1 MINSYLLA
9 IGVEDY
15 NDKDFDTVT
24 YAKNDVQSIHKAF
37 IELGVKEENAKIL
50 IDNSATKSLV
60 LREVSRIA
68 KLATESERI
77 IIYYAGHGLF
87 YNSCNY
93 ITAWDS
99 SIDNIEGYSIAV
111 NEILSLLSD
120 SKAKKVILFM
130 DCCHS
135 GLSFSKTRD
144 VASCFRADNLLY
156 EQRDSEYLIGFAS
169 CKDNEQ
175 SSPLTKYKH
184 GIWTY
189 HLLQALLG
197 KADISLYKEGLLF
210 SSKLQEYL
218 RNKTQIDA
226 RMEFKDKRIQ
236 TPIKF
241 GKETTDFIVAD
252 VRKHLMVEPDNKI
265 VINDIEIIKSKTVK
279 VNTLPGFIKGKHHVP
294 DHYDN
299 YTDNWIKTIGKP
311 LIEET
316 IDSILYKAKIEFK
329 YKLSQ
334 NPEVDI
340 ADGYGQINALDFNF
354 QMDLSLHNDD
364 PSICLVNENI
374 CNIKIREGFTIEN
387 IDNSFGDEYSTLV
400 FHLKK
405 AISVTEVIQKIEDFP
420 LETGIT
426 VDYQPRD
433 LSRCKIS
440 IKSQDYTFELTSN
453 LITYNY
459 EHNVVPSKLINVFQ
473 TGYAKFLCL
482 PKINTLEI
490 E

>member
-1 MINSYLLA
+1 MTNSYLLS
-9 IGVEDY
+9 IGVETY
-15 NDKDFDTVT
+15 NDKEFDTVA
-24 YAKNDVQSIHKAF
+24 YAKNDVQSIYDAF
-37 IELGVKEENAKIL
+37 IELGLKEENAKLL

-60 LREVSRIA
+60 LREVSRIS

-87 YNSCNY
+87 YNSSNY

-99 SIDNIEGYSIAV
+99 SIDNIEEYSISV
-111 NEILSLLSD
+111 NEILSLLSN
-120 SKAKKVILFM
+120 SKAKKIILFM

-135 GLSFSKTRD
+135 GLSFIKTRD
-144 VASCFRADNLLY
+144 VASSFRADNLLY

-197 KADISLYKEGLLF
+197 KADQDLYKEGLLF

-226 RMEFKDKRIQ
+226 RMEFKEKRIQ

-265 VINDIEIIKSKTVK
+265 VITNIEIMKSKTLK
-279 VNTLPGFIKGKHHVP
+279 VNTLPGFIKSKHHVP

-299 YTDNWIKTIGKP
+299 YTDNWIKSIGKP

-316 IDSILYKAKIEFK
+316 IDSILSKAKVEFK

-334 NPEVDI
+334 KPEVDI
-340 ADGYGQINALDFNF
+340 ADGYGQINALDFDF
-354 QMDLSLHNDD
+354 QMDLSLHTDD
-364 PSICLVNENI
+364 PSKCLVKENI

-387 IDNSFGDEYSTLV
+387 IDNSFGDEYSTLL

-405 AISVTEVIQKIEDFP
+405 SINVTEVIQKIEDLP
-420 LETGIT
+420 PESGIT
-426 VDYQPRD
+426 VDYHPRD
-433 LSRCKIS
+433 LSTCNIS
-440 IKSQDYTFELTSN
+440 TASQDFSFELTSN
-453 LITYNY
+453 LIIFNY
-459 EHNVVPSKLINVFQ
+459 EQNVVPSKLINEFQ
-473 TGYAKFLCL
+473 M
-482 PKINTLEI
+482 IV
-490 E
+490 